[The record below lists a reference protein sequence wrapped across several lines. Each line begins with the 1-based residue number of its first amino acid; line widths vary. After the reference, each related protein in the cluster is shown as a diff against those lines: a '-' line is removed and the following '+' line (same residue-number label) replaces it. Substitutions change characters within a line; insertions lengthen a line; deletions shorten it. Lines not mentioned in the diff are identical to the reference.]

1 MNGWIIEHDKK
12 YPFWI
17 NKFLHQMNNSSE
29 QTSKQYAYKLCK
41 FLNYLEEYH
50 NIDYSKATA
59 SHLNKFFTYMTYGTD
74 HKIVSISEAKM
85 SGFTLK
91 GYFTVIKRFYEYLY
105 NNNKTINIELKLEK
119 VSLNKNSYLYG
130 QYWETQKAKL
140 VINNSLERGKDP
152 IEYEKWYTEEQQDAI
167 LSQLNTYRDKT
178 IFSISCDGLRIDEIL
193 SSLMNGYDDTKGF
206 LDLYKSKGK
215 QTGNVNRTC
224 VLSERSRK
232 FLEEYLFNERSF
244 VEEEL
249 LNNGKIPPNQ
259 IFLNLRKRDDSFGL
273 PVSYHNILEIIKKA
287 AKKAGFDPKK
297 IRTHSGRS
305 TKAGQLF
312 RMQAKNPQLLTDNQ
326 ILEIMGWKNMS
337 SAEPYKNRLDK
348 ETAIENWNT
357 LNKAKENR
365 CKNEK

>member
-1 MNGWIIEHDKK
+1 MLVSQKK
-12 YPFWI
+12 
-17 NKFLHQMNNSSE
+17 KCLDS
-29 QTSKQYAYKLCK
+29 
-41 FLNYLEEYH
+41 
-50 NIDYSKATA
+50 
-59 SHLNKFFTYMTYGTD
+59 
-74 HKIVSISEAKM
+74 
-85 SGFTLK
+85 LK

-130 QYWETQKAKL
+130 QYWETQKSKL

-312 RMQAKNPQLLTDNQ
+312 
-326 ILEIMGWKNMS
+326 LE
-337 SAEPYKNRLDK
+337 
-348 ETAIENWNT
+348 
-357 LNKAKENR
+357 
-365 CKNEK
+365 CKLKIHNY